1 MAWKNRYLRHARI
14 SEAKLRQVLRFFCA
28 DLTAVQATELSALDR
43 KTTLRL
49 FSLFR
54 TRMADLATHA
64 CPFAGEVE
72 VDESYFGASRVRGK
86 RGRGAGR
93 KTPVFGILERGG
105 RVHTQIVRNCSKATL
120 QAIIKGRID
129 VSANIHS
136 DGWRAYDGLVEA
148 GFAKHHRIRH
158 QDDQFADG
166 GVHINGIESFWS
178 FSKRRLAKFNGI
190 PNVSFPA
197 FLKECEFR
205 FNNRHGD
212 LYQTMLR
219 SLQRNPLG
227 S

>member
-28 DLTAVQATELSALDR
+28 DLTAAQATELSALDR

-49 FSLFR
+49 FTLFR
-54 TRMADLATHA
+54 TRMADLATLG

-129 VSANIHS
+129 VSASIHS

-158 QDDQFADG
+158 HDDQFADD

-190 PNVSFPA
+190 PNASFPA

-219 SLQRNPLG
+219 SLQLNPLTA
-227 S
+227 

>member
-28 DLTAVQATELSALDR
+28 DLTAAQATELPALDR

-129 VSANIHS
+129 LSASIHS

-190 PNVSFPA
+190 PNASFPA

>member
-1 MAWKNRYLRHARI
+1 MSWKNRYLRHARI

-28 DLTAVQATELSALDR
+28 DLTASQATELSGLDR

-49 FSLFR
+49 FTLFR

-120 QAIIKGRID
+120 QGIIKGRID
-129 VSANIHS
+129 VSASIHS

-158 QDDQFADG
+158 HDDQFAQD

-190 PNVSFPA
+190 PNASFPA

-212 LYQTMLR
+212 LYRTMLR
-219 SLQRNPLG
+219 SLRRNPLAA
-227 S
+227 